1 MPPLGPL
8 PSHALPPPP
17 PPSSTPA
24 STTAL
29 PNPASAFCASHAGAS
44 HSLTDSTGAA
54 WGVCSFG
61 LAAVIDE
68 WTLIRAQPTEGG
80 GKKESNAAPQEAVAA
95 FLNNKPVGAASN
107 AAPASV
113 CSKAGAEV
121 RTLKCREPACT
132 LGVATVP
139 LCLFK
144 DGSMVGADA
153 LKAGPKGTGGV
164 AQLAAAL
171 KGE

>member
-1 MPPLGPL
+1 MPRCLGPPLSPSVLTPL
-8 PSHALPPPP
+8 HSPP
-17 PPSSTPA
+17 TA

-29 PNPASAFCASHAGAS
+29 PNPASAFCAAHAGAS
-44 HSLTDSTGAA
+44 HSLTDSTGAS

-68 WTLIRAQPTEGG
+68 WTLVRAQPADGG
-80 GKKESNAAPQEAVAA
+80 GGTKKESNAAPQEAVAA
-95 FLNNKPVGAASN
+95 FLNNKPVGASSN
-107 AAPASV
+107 AAPSSV
-113 CSKAGAEV
+113 CSKAEV
-121 RTLKCREPACT
+121 RTLKCKEPACT
-132 LGVATVP
+132 LGVAAVP

-144 DGSMVGADA
+144 DGSMVGVDA